1 MKTKKI
7 VNENFLKECGRWKFD
22 GSVAEKF
29 DAMLHNSIPSYNE
42 LSYLLYAIGN
52 HFIDKGKV
60 IDLGCGTGTTIERLT
75 KSKSDFYLFD
85 NSVAMLEKCRER
97 FSDMPNVH
105 IKNHD
110 IRDGIPTLDN
120 VSLIV
125 SCLTLQFVPIE
136 YRQMLLSQI
145 YDILNPGGA
154 FILVEKVIC
163 NSWQIDS
170 IITEEYYNLKREF
183 YSEEQIQRKRLSLEG
198 SLVPVTM
205 DINAQ
210 MLKSSGFS
218 KIDVFWRSLNFC
230 GFLAIK

>member
-1 MKTKKI
+1 MKSKKI

-42 LSYLLYAIGN
+42 LSYLLSAIGN

-60 IDLGCGTGTTIERLT
+60 VDLGCGTGTTIERLT
-75 KSKSDFYLFD
+75 KSNADFYLFD
-85 NSVAMLEKCRER
+85 NSIPMLEKCRKR
-97 FSDMPNVH
+97 FSGIPNVH

-110 IRDGIPTLDN
+110 IRDGIPIMDN
-120 VSLIV
+120 VSLVV

-145 YDILNPGGA
+145 NDILNPGGA

-183 YSEEQIQRKRLSLEG
+183 YTEEQIQRKRLSLEG

-205 DINAQ
+205 DMNIQ

-218 KIDVFWRSLNFC
+218 KVDVFWRSLNFC
-230 GFLAIK
+230 GFLALK

>member
-1 MKTKKI
+1 MKSKKI

-60 IDLGCGTGTTIERLT
+60 IDLGCGTGTTIERLI
-75 KSKSDFYLFD
+75 KSNADFYLFD
-85 NSVAMLEKCRER
+85 NSVPMLEKCRER
-97 FSDMPNVH
+97 FLDMPNVH

-145 YDILNPGGA
+145 YDTLNPGGA
-154 FILVEKVIC
+154 FIFVEKVIC

-183 YSEEQIQRKRLSLEG
+183 YTEEQIQRKRLSLEG

-205 DINAQ
+205 DMNIQ

-218 KIDVFWRSLNFC
+218 KVDVFWRSLNFC
-230 GFLAIK
+230 GFLALK